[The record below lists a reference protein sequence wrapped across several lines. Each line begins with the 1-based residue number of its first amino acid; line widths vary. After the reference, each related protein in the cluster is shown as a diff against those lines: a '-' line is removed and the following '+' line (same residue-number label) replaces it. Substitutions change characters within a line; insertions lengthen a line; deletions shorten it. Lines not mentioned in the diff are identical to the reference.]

1 MTTQPRSNTRL
12 LFILSGPIVLGAIG
26 VCALSAGGAGT
37 PPESDPALDRTR
49 AQAKMLDDLLKV
61 AVVDITNRYDG
72 PPAAKV
78 AKTIFAAA
86 KDKRYF
92 DGKLLDVTGTPQNE
106 ANVPKDDFEKRA
118 AEAVKKGQ
126 AYYEEVIGRGINR
139 RLRIATVVP
148 AVTKKCAR
156 CHGVSEGDLLGFLS
170 YDLPVK

>member
-1 MTTQPRSNTRL
+1 MTRRRYVPWL
-12 LFILSGPIVLGAIG
+12 LTAVSPALTLALIPMALTAGA
-26 VCALSAGGAGT
+26 A
-37 PPESDPALDRTR
+37 DPAPDAALERTR

-86 KDKRYF
+86 KQKQYF
-92 DGKLLDVTGTPQNE
+92 DAKLLDITGAPLNE

-118 AEAVKKGQ
+118 AKAIGEGK
-126 AYYEEVIGRGINR
+126 AYFEEVIGQGDSRH
-139 RLRIATVVP
+139 LRVATAVP
-148 AVTKKCAR
+148 AVTKKCAS
-156 CHGVSEGDLLGFLS
+156 CHGLKEGDPLGFLS